1 MVLFARAPDFRRI
14 TLAARTDEQGQPITD
29 VTLAPDGRHV
39 VFTTG
44 QPRGEMTFNP
54 ASLVDAPAATL
65 WLQSTAAGRK
75 PSRSAPAPIP
85 ASRSTDAPCCSS
97 TPATSWRSAPLRP
110 PPSRS
115 SSPRAAAAGRSS
127 SGPRPA
133 TSSSSTTAAAIPSSA
148 AFTPGQRRRLA
159 RHRRRPPRRPGP
171 LAQWRATR
179 LPPPARPQAQH
190 DARPDRGRAL
200 LDQRRRPQDRGDP

>member
-1 MVLFARAPDFRRI
+1 MRIIPQALGAASLAVATAAHGATSDTPFLDFPYVDSVSAAKVPAVAWLARQADRSMVLFARAPDFRRI
-14 TLAARTDEQGQPITD
+14 TLAARNDEQGQPITD

-65 WLQSTAAGRK
+65 WLQSTAA
-75 PSRSAPAPIP
+75 
-85 ASRSTDAPCCSS
+85 PCCSS
-97 TPATSWRSAPLRP
+97 TPATSWRSALLRP
-110 PPSRS
+110 PSSRS
-115 SSPRAAAAGRSS
+115 SSPRAVAAGRSS

-148 AFTPGQRRRLA
+148 VFT
-159 RHRRRPPRRPGP
+159 
-171 LAQWRATR
+171 
-179 LPPPARPQAQH
+179 
-190 DARPDRGRAL
+190 
-200 LDQRRRPQDRGDP
+200 